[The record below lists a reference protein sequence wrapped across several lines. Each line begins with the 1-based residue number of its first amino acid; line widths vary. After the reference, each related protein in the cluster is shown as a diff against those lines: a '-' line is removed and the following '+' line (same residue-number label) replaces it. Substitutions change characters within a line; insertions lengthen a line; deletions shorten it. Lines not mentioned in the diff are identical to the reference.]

1 MRRPSLQDVGWSAA
15 RERRPALLAADH
27 QSAGEL
33 AWPDC
38 ADPHDSSDDRAVLRQ
53 LPNPTKAH
61 KLHLDSDRTSCSSAT
76 ANQFRLLIHVTAYW
90 LMHSLRDLAPK
101 TLFWRNTQFD
111 IIRLAL
117 IKTAVRLTKLPP

>member
-1 MRRPSLQDVGWSAA
+1 
-15 RERRPALLAADH
+15 LLAADH

-38 ADPHDSSDDRAVLRQ
+38 ADPHDRSDDQAVLRQ
-53 LPNPTKAH
+53 LPNRTKAH

-76 ANQFRLLIHVTAYW
+76 ANQFWLLIHTAAYW
-90 LMHSLRDLAPK
+90 LMHSLQGLAPK
-101 TLFWRNTQFD
+101 TSFWRDDQFD
-111 IIRLAL
+111 IIRLTL